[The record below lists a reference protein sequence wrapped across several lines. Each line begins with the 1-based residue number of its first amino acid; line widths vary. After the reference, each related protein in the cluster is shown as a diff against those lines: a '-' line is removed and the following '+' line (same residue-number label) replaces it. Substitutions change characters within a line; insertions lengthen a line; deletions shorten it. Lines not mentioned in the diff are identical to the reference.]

1 MMTQTVYFDATIP
14 NYYFDERE
22 SLKTFVEITKKWWE
36 EEKDNFDI
44 WISEETLNELAAGNY
59 PHKNKA
65 VKFASKLKVLP
76 PNENII
82 EIAQI
87 YLDNY
92 VMPQVLKGDAIH
104 LAYAS
109 FYKIDFLLTWNCNH
123 LANANKRQHIRR
135 INLRLNLSVPE
146 IVTPLELFKEQ
157 KL

>member
-1 MMTQTVYFDATIP
+1 MTQTVYFDATIA

-22 SLKTFVEITKKWWE
+22 SLKTFVEITKRWWE
-36 EEKDNFDI
+36 EEKDNYDI
-44 WISEETLNELAAGNY
+44 WISEETLNELAAGKY

-65 VKFASKLKVLP
+65 VKFVSKLKILP
-76 PNENII
+76 PDENII

-92 VMPQVLKGDAIH
+92 VMPQVLKGDTIH

-135 INLRLNLSVPE
+135 INTRLNLSVPE